1 MLKFVDKVKL
11 ILESNSSWH
20 DSAAH
25 SANSCFFFSN
35 WPVTSRW
42 HSLFHKDA
50 KYIIAIKK
58 FAFMTR
64 CSSWVLWRY

>member
-1 MLKFVDKVKL
+1 MFKQINKYMLKFVDKVKL

-35 WPVTSRW
+35 
-42 HSLFHKDA
+42 
-50 KYIIAIKK
+50 
-58 FAFMTR
+58 
-64 CSSWVLWRY
+64 